1 MKTVRLGISMFRY
14 LLIFLLFSPAL
25 VAEPFVQ
32 PLGENAG
39 EQSPLAAW
47 NLTITPDGKNLPTGH
62 GNAQQGEQLFKQH
75 CASCHGFGAI
85 GASAMPLVG
94 DVGSLTDEYPEK
106 TVNSYWPYATTL
118 YDYIRRAMPPAA
130 PFSLSS
136 NEIYAL
142 CAYILSQDDILEN
155 DVELNEVTLPQV
167 KMPNRDGFSPDYPN
181 KTLK

>member
-1 MKTVRLGISMFRY
+1 MKMVRLAISIFNRY
-14 LLIFLLFSPAL
+14 LILVLLFPATL
-25 VAEPFVQ
+25 VAEPLFQ
-32 PLGENAG
+32 PLGKDAKQASP
-39 EQSPLAAW
+39 QSAW
-47 NLTITPDGKNLPTGH
+47 NLTITPDGKNLPAGH

-94 DVGSLTDEYPEK
+94 DVGSLTEEYPEK

-118 YDYIRRAMPPAA
+118 YDYIRRAMPPSA
-130 PFSLSS
+130 PFSLTS

-142 CAYILSQDDILEN
+142 CAYILNQDDILKN

-167 KMPNRDGFSPDYPN
+167 KMPNRDGFSPVYPN
-181 KTLK
+181 KR